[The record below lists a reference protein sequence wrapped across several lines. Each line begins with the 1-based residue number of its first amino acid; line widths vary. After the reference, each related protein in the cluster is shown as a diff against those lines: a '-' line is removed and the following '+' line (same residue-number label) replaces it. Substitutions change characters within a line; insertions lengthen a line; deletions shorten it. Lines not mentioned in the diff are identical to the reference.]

1 MVSGLEAEWLRRR
14 RKFANGSD
22 ADVVD
27 EQLRITGRD
36 VEAHT
41 AHARLSGLHVGIR
54 IVRILIV
61 RILIVRI
68 RIVRIRIV
76 RIRIVRI
83 VERVRIRERIA
94 RPQTES
100 QAHAR
105 VERVVRAKEVHW
117 SDKPVAMHEGSALD
131 EIAAVHEAATYERSV
146 PAMDERLDMR
156 AAKSAGADYWARTHS
171 SYASSVAHHR
181 YSTAVEPTA
190 AAVEPTAAAVEP
202 TAAAAVSAASALREG
217 RRRAAEQ
224 QGCTAYRHQHS

>member
-1 MVSGLEAEWLRRR
+1 MVPGLEAEWLRRR
-14 RKFANGSD
+14 RKFADGSD

-27 EQLRITGRD
+27 EQLRIIGRD

-76 RIRIVRI
+76 RI
-83 VERVRIRERIA
+83 VERVRIRERVA
-94 RPQTES
+94 RPQAKS

-117 SDKPVAMHEGSALD
+117 SDKPMAMHEGSALD

-181 YSTAVEPTA
+181 HSAAVETAA
-190 AAVEPTAAAVEP
+190 AAVETAAATVE
-202 TAAAAVSAASALREG
+202 TVAATAVSAASALREG

>member
-1 MVSGLEAEWLRRR
+1 MASGFEAEGLRRR
-14 RKFANGSD
+14 RKLANGSD
-22 ADVVD
+22 AHVVD
-27 EQLRITGRD
+27 EQLRITRRD

-76 RIRIVRI
+76 RI
-83 VERVRIRERIA
+83 VERVRIRERVA
-94 RPQTES
+94 RPQAKS

-117 SDKPVAMHEGSALD
+117 SDKPMAMHEGSALD

-181 YSTAVEPTA
+181 HSAAVAAA
-190 AAVEPTAAAVEP
+190 AAVETTAA
-202 TAAAAVSAASALREG
+202 TAVSAAPALREG

>member
-41 AHARLSGLHVGIR
+41 AHAGLSGLHVGIR

-61 RILIVRI
+61 RI
-68 RIVRIRIV
+68 RIVRIR
-76 RIRIVRI
+76 RVRI
-83 VERVRIRERIA
+83 VERVRIRERVA

-117 SDKPVAMHEGSALD
+117 SDKPMARYKGSALD
-131 EIAAVHEAATYERSV
+131 EVAAVHEAATYERSV

-156 AAKSAGADYWARTHS
+156 AAKSAGADSWARPPS
-171 SYASSVAHHR
+171 SYASSVAHH
-181 YSTAVEPTA
+181 
-190 AAVEPTAAAVEP
+190 
-202 TAAAAVSAASALREG
+202 
-217 RRRAAEQ
+217 
-224 QGCTAYRHQHS
+224 

>member
-1 MVSGLEAEWLRRR
+1 MASGFEAEGLRRR
-14 RKFANGSD
+14 RKLANGSD
-22 ADVVD
+22 AHVVD
-27 EQLRITGRD
+27 EQLRITRRD

-41 AHARLSGLHVGIR
+41 AHAGLSGLHVGIR

-76 RIRIVRI
+76 RI
-83 VERVRIRERIA
+83 VERVRIRERVA
-94 RPQTES
+94 RPQAKS

-117 SDKPVAMHEGSALD
+117 SDKPMAMHEGSALD

-181 YSTAVEPTA
+181 HSAAVQTAA
-190 AAVEPTAAAVEP
+190 AAVEPAAVTP
-202 TAAAAVSAASALREG
+202 VSAASALREG